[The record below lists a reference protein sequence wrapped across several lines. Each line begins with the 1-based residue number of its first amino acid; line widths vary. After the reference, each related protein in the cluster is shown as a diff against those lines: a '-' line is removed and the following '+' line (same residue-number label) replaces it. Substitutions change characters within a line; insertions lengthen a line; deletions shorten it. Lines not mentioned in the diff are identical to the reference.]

1 MFPARKRVR
10 GKGRSNIWFEPNP
23 EVPMSTSAFREL
35 FRRALRECCG
45 LTEKQAM
52 EFGTHSPRIG
62 ALEALRQA
70 GVPAELRQQL
80 GGWMSETVA
89 LTYLQLNPGAQF
101 EIVRHI

>member
-10 GKGRSNIWFEPNP
+10 GKGRFNIWFEPSL
-23 EVPMSTSAFREL
+23 ESPMSTTAFRDL

-45 LTEKQAM
+45 LSEEQAM
-52 EFGTHSPRIG
+52 KFGTHSPRIG

-70 GVPAELRQQL
+70 GVSSELRQQL

-89 LTYLQLNPGAQF
+89 LTYLQLNPNAQF
-101 EIVRHI
+101 EIIHDI